1 MSETPAADPQPAD
14 APRAGTARGAIT
26 RERIVEAAA
35 DLFYAQGLRAVSADK
50 IIERAGITKVTFY
63 RHFPSKD
70 DLIVAYLERRAAWE
84 RGAILGASEA
94 AHGNVDETVRLVS
107 EGIGREACT
116 PGFRGCPFI
125 NAAAEYADAD
135 HPVRKVVEEHRA
147 WFRSMLEKLTASI
160 GIDDPAV
167 AEELMMLRDGAMV
180 SGYLGNADKV
190 SAALLSASRAVL
202 ASPRTDTHPAPA
214 GPA

>member
-1 MSETPAADPQPAD
+1 MSASTEEGSETTV
-14 APRAGTARGAIT
+14 APRATTSRGAIT
-26 RERIVEAAA
+26 RERIVDAAA
-35 DLFYAQGLRAVSADK
+35 ELFYSHGLRAVSADK

-63 RHFPSKD
+63 RHFPTKD

-84 RGAILGASEA
+84 RDAILGASDA
-94 AHGNVDETVRLVS
+94 AHGNVDETIRLVS
-107 EGIGREACT
+107 EGIGQEACT

-135 HPVRKVVEEHRA
+135 HPVRTVVDDHRA

-160 GIDDPAV
+160 GIDDPTV

-180 SGYLGNADKV
+180 SGYLGNSEKV
-190 SAALLSASRAVL
+190 SAALLSASRAVI
-202 ASPRTDTHPAPA
+202 ASPRHA
-214 GPA
+214 GDRARATP